1 MGLGKFATIDAGVW
15 KVVAVVAGVWKVV
28 AVVAGL
34 WKVVTVV
41 AGLWKVVAVVA
52 GLYRIVAV
60 VIVFR
65 EPAAPAG
72 QRDRPRPG
80 GPMALGGGAEGD
92 GVAGEHDSTV

>member
-1 MGLGKFATIDAGVW
+1 MGLGKFATID
-15 KVVAVVAGVWKVV
+15 AGVWKVV

-41 AGLWKVVAVVA
+41 AGLWKVVA
-52 GLYRIVAV
+52 
-60 VIVFR
+60 
-65 EPAAPAG
+65 PAG

-80 GPMALGGGAEGD
+80 GPVALGGGAEGD

>member
-15 KVVAVVAGVWKVV
+15 KVVAVVAGV
-28 AVVAGL
+28 
-34 WKVVTVV
+34 
-41 AGLWKVVAVVA
+41 WKVVAVVA

>member
-41 AGLWKVVAVVA
+41 AGLWKVVA
-52 GLYRIVAV
+52 
-60 VIVFR
+60 
-65 EPAAPAG
+65 PAG

-80 GPMALGGGAEGD
+80 GPVALGGGAEGD